1 MEMPKYEKE
10 LYENFFSKGEEIIKK
25 YPRKKENR
33 YNIFSI
39 LKQEEKEE
47 GCHSRIIF
55 NLINDCGSNKLGKR
69 FLKLFFKEVLD
80 EEFDEKKKYF
90 IEREKN
96 LGKYGRAD
104 LFIEDS
110 DGKAYLIEMK
120 INAGDQ
126 PKQLSRYNQYL
137 KKNYKDDYQIYYLT
151 LNGYHPSSYSL
162 KGRAE
167 VEYIIISFVDNIYN
181 WIEKCI
187 EEIEENNKILK
198 INLEQYLETL
208 TKITNRI
215 GEAQKMDFIKMMKEG
230 NNFRIAQEIVNN
242 FEEIKQGIKKEFLS
256 ELREKIIDRL
266 KLKDIAEKNSLYDI
280 DIYNEFVELYF
291 YKESSEIPKNS
302 IIAYGI
308 GMNSQTLYFTCGLQ
322 ERKGRQEWKSIRSE
336 LKNKF
341 LEITENLSEEY
352 GDYFEVLEEEK
363 FDISG
368 DNFYILT
375 DENRKEERE
384 ELINNLIE
392 KFKEKYE
399 LINEYFPK

>member
-25 YPRKKENR
+25 YPRKKENK

-55 NLINDCGSNKLGKR
+55 NLINDCESNKLEKR

-90 IEREKN
+90 VEREKN

-242 FEEIKQGIKKEFLS
+242 FEEIKLGIKEEFIL
-256 ELREKIIDRL
+256 ELRERIVK
-266 KLKDIAEKNSLYDI
+266 KLNIEDIAKKKNLYEYINIIKFTEFYLYKEVLDIKNSL
-280 DIYNEFVELYF
+280 LT
-291 YKESSEIPKNS
+291 
-302 IIAYGI
+302 YGI
-308 GMNSQTLYFTCGLQ
+308 GIDRGGFYFYIGLQ
-322 ERKGRQEWKSIRSE
+322 DKKAEEWKIAKKDI
-336 LKNKF
+336 KNKF
-341 LEITENLSEEY
+341 NEITLEY
-352 GDYFEVLEEEK
+352 NQETGTYFEYLEEEK

-368 DNFYILT
+368 DNFYILI

-399 LINEYFPK
+399 LINEYFPE

>member
-25 YPRKKENR
+25 YPRKKENK

-55 NLINDCGSNKLGKR
+55 NLINDCESNKLEKK

-90 IEREKN
+90 VEREKN

-187 EEIEENNKILK
+187 EEVGENNKILK

-242 FEEIKQGIKKEFLS
+242 FEEIKKEIKEEFIL
-256 ELREKIIDRL
+256 ELRERIIK
-266 KLKDIAEKNSLYDI
+266 KLNIEDIAKKKNLYEYINIIKFTEFYLYKEVLDIKNSL
-280 DIYNEFVELYF
+280 LT
-291 YKESSEIPKNS
+291 
-302 IIAYGI
+302 YGI
-308 GMNSQTLYFTCGLQ
+308 GIDRGGFYFYIGLQ
-322 ERKGRQEWKSIRSE
+322 DKKAEEWKIAKKDI
-336 LKNKF
+336 KNKF
-341 LEITENLSEEY
+341 NEITLEY
-352 GDYFEVLEEEK
+352 NQETGTYFEYLEEEK

-368 DNFYILT
+368 DNFYILI

-399 LINEYFPK
+399 LINEYFPE

>member
-1 MEMPKYEKE
+1 MKMPKYEKE
-10 LYENFFSKGEEIIKK
+10 LYENFFIKGEEIIKK
-25 YPRKKENR
+25 YPRKKENK

-55 NLINDCGSNKLGKR
+55 NLINDCESNKLEKR

-90 IEREKN
+90 VEREKN

-126 PKQLSRYNQYL
+126 SKQLSRYNQYL

-187 EEIEENNKILK
+187 EEIGENNKILK

-242 FEEIKQGIKKEFLS
+242 FEEIKLGIKEEFIL
-256 ELREKIIDRL
+256 ELRERIVK
-266 KLKDIAEKNSLYDI
+266 KLNIEDIAKKKNLYEYINIIKFTEFYLYKEVLDIKNSL
-280 DIYNEFVELYF
+280 LT
-291 YKESSEIPKNS
+291 
-302 IIAYGI
+302 YGI
-308 GMNSQTLYFTCGLQ
+308 GIDRGGFYFYIGLQ
-322 ERKGRQEWKSIRSE
+322 DKKAEEWKIAKKDI
-336 LKNKF
+336 KNKF
-341 LEITENLSEEY
+341 NEITLEY
-352 GDYFEVLEEEK
+352 NQETGTYFEYLEEEK

-368 DNFYILT
+368 DNFYILI

-399 LINEYFPK
+399 LINEYFPE

>member
-1 MEMPKYEKE
+1 MPKYEKE

-25 YPRKKENR
+25 YPRKKENK

-55 NLINDCGSNKLGKR
+55 NLINDCESNKLEKR

-90 IEREKN
+90 VEREKN

-126 PKQLSRYNQYL
+126 SKQLSRYNQYL

-187 EEIEENNKILK
+187 EEVGENNKILK

-242 FEEIKQGIKKEFLS
+242 FEEIKQGIKEEFIL
-256 ELREKIIDRL
+256 ELRERIIK
-266 KLKDIAEKNSLYDI
+266 KLNIEDIAKKKNLYEYINIIKFTEFYLYKEVLDIKNSL
-280 DIYNEFVELYF
+280 LT
-291 YKESSEIPKNS
+291 
-302 IIAYGI
+302 YGI
-308 GMNSQTLYFTCGLQ
+308 GIDRGGFYFYIGLQ
-322 ERKGRQEWKSIRSE
+322 DKKAEEWKIAKKDI
-336 LKNKF
+336 KNKF
-341 LEITENLSEEY
+341 NEITLEY
-352 GDYFEVLEEEK
+352 NQETGTYFEYLEEEK

>member
-25 YPRKKENR
+25 YPRKKENK

-55 NLINDCGSNKLGKR
+55 NLINDCESNKLEKR

-90 IEREKN
+90 VEREKN

-126 PKQLSRYNQYL
+126 SKQLSRYNQYL

-187 EEIEENNKILK
+187 EEVGENNKILK

-242 FEEIKQGIKKEFLS
+242 FEEIKLGIKEEFIL
-256 ELREKIIDRL
+256 ELRERIVK
-266 KLKDIAEKNSLYDI
+266 KLNIEDIAKKKNLYEYINIIKFTEFYLYKEVLDIKNSL
-280 DIYNEFVELYF
+280 LT
-291 YKESSEIPKNS
+291 
-302 IIAYGI
+302 YGI
-308 GMNSQTLYFTCGLQ
+308 GIDRGGFYFYIGLQ
-322 ERKGRQEWKSIRSE
+322 DKKAEEWKIAKKDI
-336 LKNKF
+336 KNKF
-341 LEITENLSEEY
+341 NEITLEY
-352 GDYFEVLEEEK
+352 NQETGTYFEYLEEEK

-368 DNFYILT
+368 DNFYILI

-399 LINEYFPK
+399 LINEYFPE

>member
-25 YPRKKENR
+25 YPRKKENK

-55 NLINDCGSNKLGKR
+55 NLINDCESNKLEKR

-90 IEREKN
+90 VEREKN

-242 FEEIKQGIKKEFLS
+242 FEEIKQGIKEEFIL
-256 ELREKIIDRL
+256 ELRERIIK
-266 KLKDIAEKNSLYDI
+266 KLNIEDIAKKKNLYEYINIIKFTEFYLYKEVLDIKNSL
-280 DIYNEFVELYF
+280 LT
-291 YKESSEIPKNS
+291 
-302 IIAYGI
+302 YGI
-308 GMNSQTLYFTCGLQ
+308 GIDRGGFYFYIGLQ
-322 ERKGRQEWKSIRSE
+322 DKKAEEWKIAKKDI
-336 LKNKF
+336 KNKF
-341 LEITENLSEEY
+341 NEITLEY
-352 GDYFEVLEEEK
+352 NQETGTYFEYLEEEK

-368 DNFYILT
+368 DNFYILI

-399 LINEYFPK
+399 LINEYFPE